1 MKTPREILFEHHRD
15 AELKLDDIRR
25 KVVGELHESP
35 DLVAVS
41 AKRHESIGILG
52 KVWLELIWP
61 SRRAWVGMAAVWL
74 AILLA
79 NVELKAG
86 SPRVQT
92 ARSLPVNQ
100 LAQAIEEQRRFLAE
114 LLPTA
119 KPAPSPAS
127 NPNAQPRSERVPR
140 FKSC

>member
-1 MKTPREILFEHHRD
+1 MKTPREILFERHRD
-15 AELKLDDIRR
+15 VELKLDTMRR
-25 KVVGELHESP
+25 KVIGELTESP
-35 DLVAVS
+35 GLVAVPS
-41 AKRHESIGILG
+41 KPHGSIGILG

-61 SRRAWVGMAAVWL
+61 ARRAWVGMAAVWL

-86 SPRVQT
+86 SPRAHT
-92 ARSLPVNQ
+92 ARSMSVNQ
-100 LAQAIEEQRRFLAE
+100 LAQAIKEQRRLLAE

-119 KPAPSPAS
+119 KPEPRPAS

>member
-1 MKTPREILFEHHRD
+1 MKTPREILFERHRGAD
-15 AELKLDDIRR
+15 LKLDAIRQETIAALTE
-25 KVVGELHESP
+25 GAETAPAASSGHALT
-35 DLVAVS
+35 
-41 AKRHESIGILG
+41 GIIQKL
-52 KVWLELIWP
+52 WLELIWP
-61 SRRAWVGMAAVWL
+61 SRRAWVGMAALWL

-86 SPRVQT
+86 SPRVHT
-92 ARSLPVNQ
+92 ARSMPVNQ
-100 LAQAIEEQRRFLAE
+100 LAQALEEQRRFLAE

-119 KPAPSPAS
+119 KPEPGPAS